1 MIPASLDS
9 GHRLIADTLAAFRAG
24 PALGSVALRPA
35 PRARVPLYIGIAG
48 SKRSG
53 KDTLAN
59 GLASALSLPCD
70 SFAAPLRQLVASL
83 LGLSLHE
90 LDSRKEDAI
99 DWLAEL
105 TPRHLMQTAGT
116 EWGRDRVHPELW
128 VRSLFARLPEG
139 GLVPDVRFA
148 NEARAIR
155 RRGGVVIRVNRPGH
169 RSSDPHASEQPLP
182 HELVD
187 IEVDN
192 DSTAADLVRRSL
204 DQLRSRGVI

>member
-1 MIPASLDS
+1 MIPASLDN
-9 GHRLIADTLAAFRAG
+9 GHRIIANTLAAFRAG
-24 PALGSVALRPA
+24 SALGSVALRPCPEA
-35 PRARVPLYIGIAG
+35 PLPLYIGIAG
-48 SKRSG
+48 SNRAG

-59 GLASALSLPCD
+59 GLASALGLPCD
-70 SFAAPLRQLVASL
+70 SFAAPLRQFVAAI
-83 LGLSLHE
+83 LGLTVRE
-90 LDSRKEDAI
+90 LDSHKEVAI

-139 GLVPDVRFA
+139 GLVTDVRFA

-155 RRGGVVIRVNRPGH
+155 RRGGVVIHVNRPGH
-169 RSSDPHASEQPLP
+169 GSSDPHASEQPLP
-182 HELVD
+182 RELVD

-192 DSTAADLVRRSL
+192 DGTPADLVRRSL
-204 DQLRSRGVI
+204 EQLLSRGVI

>member
-24 PALGSVALRPA
+24 PALGSIALRPA
-35 PRARVPLYIGIAG
+35 PRSRVPLYIGIAG

-116 EWGRDRVHPELW
+116 EWGVTASIPSCGYARCSHACPRAGWYPTSASPMRPA
-128 VRSLFARLPEG
+128 RSGA
-139 GLVPDVRFA
+139 
-148 NEARAIR
+148 
-155 RRGGVVIRVNRPGH
+155 VVV
-169 RSSDPHASEQPLP
+169 S
-182 HELVD
+182 
-187 IEVDN
+187 
-192 DSTAADLVRRSL
+192 
-204 DQLRSRGVI
+204 